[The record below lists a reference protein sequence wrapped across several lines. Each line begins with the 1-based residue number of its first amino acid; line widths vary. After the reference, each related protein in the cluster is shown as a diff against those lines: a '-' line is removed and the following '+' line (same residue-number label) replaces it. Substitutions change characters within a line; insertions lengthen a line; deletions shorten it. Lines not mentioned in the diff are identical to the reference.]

1 MKHAGPASL
10 DRLAPLLERIR
21 ALGHLTERK
30 PGTFYLRSSAFLH
43 FHEDPMGL
51 FADLKLDGKTFA
63 RFPVNSTAEHQAF
76 MVHVKDA
83 MTEAMPRTRARTR
96 E

>member
-10 DRLAPLLERIR
+10 IQLAPLLERIR

-43 FHEDPMGL
+43 FHEDPQGL
-51 FADLKLDGKTFA
+51 FADVKLDGKTFA
-63 RFPVNSTAEHQAF
+63 RFAVDSAAQREELLSSVQRALAEKA
-76 MVHVKDA
+76 A
-83 MTEAMPRTRARTR
+83 RRMPSPP
-96 E
+96 

>member
-10 DRLAPLLERIR
+10 APLAPLLERIR

-43 FHEDPMGL
+43 FHEDPQGM
-51 FADLKLDGKTFA
+51 FADLKTGGKAFVRYPINSSTEREAFA
-63 RFPVNSTAEHQAF
+63 ALVASTVAA
-76 MVHVKDA
+76 A
-83 MTEAMPRTRARTR
+83 ITRR
-96 E
+96 

>member
-10 DRLAPLLERIR
+10 AQLAALLDRIR

-51 FADLKLDGKTFA
+51 FADLKTDGKAFA
-63 RFPVNSTAEHQAF
+63 RFALNSAVEQ
-76 MVHVKDA
+76 DA
-83 MTEAMPRTRARTR
+83 LFVLVERTMAAAITKP
-96 E
+96 

>member
-10 DRLAPLLERIR
+10 TQLAPLLERIR

-51 FADLKLDGKTFA
+51 FADLKTDGKAFA
-63 RFPVNSTAEHQAF
+63 RHPVNSS
-76 MVHVKDA
+76 
-83 MTEAMPRTRARTR
+83 TEREALAALVASTVAAAITRR
-96 E
+96 